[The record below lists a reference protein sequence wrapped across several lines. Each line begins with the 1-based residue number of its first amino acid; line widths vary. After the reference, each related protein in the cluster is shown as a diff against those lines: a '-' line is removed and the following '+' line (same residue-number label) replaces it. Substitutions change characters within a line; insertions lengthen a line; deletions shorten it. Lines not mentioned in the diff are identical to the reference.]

1 MEKISAY
8 IIIGLLTVLLGV
20 GALWMNSRYSALDQ
34 QYKGLVEANK
44 GLAEAASQAA
54 SVSKIQETSATNTT
68 QLILDNQK
76 KTQKQVQELANV
88 VEKGN
93 ANEKALMSSPLPPDV
108 ISVLDATY
116 KDRDEIG
123 TNSR

>member
-1 MEKISAY
+1 
-8 IIIGLLTVLLGV
+8 
-20 GALWMNSRYSALDQ
+20 MNSRYSALDQ